1 MNVIIE
7 WKKLIDV
14 IPEKFVLEVI
24 KTFPNSKI
32 QSEQM
37 WAFWSLL
44 YLSFTLFERNTWN
57 NTKSAISW
65 IYFLF
70 ILITYL

>member
-32 QSEQM
+32 QS
-37 WAFWSLL
+37 ANVSFLVFII
-44 YLSFTLFERNTWN
+44 LSFTLFERNTWN
-57 NTKSAISW
+57 NTESAISW